1 MLTLEERIAR
11 LEKQTHV
18 VSLHADSAAL
28 SDIPDEVC
36 ARLAGLSTPALST
49 RQCAQY
55 VGLLPPARVVL

>member
-18 VSLHADSAAL
+18 VSLHADSGAL

-36 ARLAGLSTPALST
+36 ARLA
-49 RQCAQY
+49 
-55 VGLLPPARVVL
+55 VLVKRAVRPVKSAHRA